1 MVVMG
6 KSLLTLPVQLA
17 ILVSEVTLEKVE
29 VVEVITERQ
38 AEEQW

>member
-1 MVVMG
+1 MV
-6 KSLLTLPVQLA
+6 KSLLTLPVHLA

-29 VVEVITERQ
+29 VAEAITERQ

>member
-1 MVVMG
+1 MVVTVI
-6 KSLLTLPVQLA
+6 SLLMLPVQLA

-29 VVEVITERQ
+29 VAEVTTERQ